1 MARICLGAERQFEMD
16 TDFEKAPRNLERA
29 DQAIAMAA
37 MFLSEHIG
45 VRAIIA
51 MTESGGTARF
61 LSRFRSLGADLRPV
75 APRSARAGA
84 WR

>member
-1 MARICLGAERQFEMD
+1 MA
-16 TDFEKAPRNLERA
+16 T
-29 DQAIAMAA
+29 

-45 VRAIIA
+45 VRAIVA

-61 LSRFRSLGADLRPV
+61 LSRFRSSVPIYGLSRHDRR
-75 APRSARAGA
+75 APAR